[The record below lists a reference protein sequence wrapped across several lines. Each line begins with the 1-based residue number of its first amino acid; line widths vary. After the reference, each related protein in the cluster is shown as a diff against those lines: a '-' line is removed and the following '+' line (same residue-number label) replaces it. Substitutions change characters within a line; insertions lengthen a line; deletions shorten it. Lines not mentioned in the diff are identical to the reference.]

1 MLTISRNQQRREKA
15 VNKLP
20 LYCGSRE
27 VLATNAT
34 IYYIYNNGFILAETV
49 PHPQSNKYFECH
61 GRDWHYN

>member
-34 IYYIYNNGFILAETV
+34 IYYIYNNGFVLAGTV
-49 PHPQSNKYFECH
+49 ARP
-61 GRDWHYN
+61 